1 MKLLKFN
8 AKRSPVPTPQRINRR
23 AFLRG
28 AGSIAIGLP
37 FLEGLPERSAWA
49 QSDNPVFAFF
59 ICTACG
65 VVLDGGDTFFPPQTG
80 ALTSEGMAASDRST
94 AALADH
100 ASRLLILRGVSF
112 PGRLSGCGH
121 AQGLAQVLTGR
132 APQGGDKNATSTG
145 ISADVFISNAVNGG
159 AEGLN
164 LYAGLKEGYIN
175 EKLSFRGAGQVRSA
189 ESNPYQIY
197 RDLVSQISPGGGG
210 GATPSAPAMTDE
222 LLLRR
227 QSANDMIREEL
238 VSLMAHSSLSQADRQ
253 RLDLHLSSVREIE
266 LGAVEMALS
275 CSEDGLDV
283 SAIEALNNG
292 QAFRQNGKLE
302 EVTRLHMELVALAFA
317 CNLNRVATLQS
328 GDGTEGNVYDVPSN
342 AGLRWRFHH
351 LSHRVQSDGA
361 SGNNPTARQAHIE
374 IDRLRMETFKHLID
388 RMASYSTNAG
398 TLLDNSFAYWT
409 NHVAEGPTHSFNN
422 VPVIIAGS
430 AGGYLKQGV
439 FLNAQTTNDRVL
451 NTVVAATGAS
461 GSEFGAG
468 GGMVDDMRA

>member
-8 AKRSPVPTPQRINRR
+8 AKRSPVPTPRRVNRR

-49 QSDNPVFAFF
+49 QSENPVFAFF

-65 VVLDGGDTFFPPQTG
+65 VVLDGGDTFFPSQAG
-80 ALTSEGMAASDRST
+80 ALTSEGMASSDRST
-94 AALADH
+94 GALADY
-100 ASRLLILRGVSF
+100 ADRLLILRGISF

-132 APQGGDKNATSTG
+132 AAQGGDKNATSTG
-145 ISADVFISNAVNGG
+145 MSADVFISNSVNGG

-197 RDLVSQISPGGGG
+197 RDLIGQVTPGGGG
-210 GATPSAPAMTDE
+210 APATPAMTDE

-227 QSANDMIREEL
+227 KSANDLVREEL
-238 VSLMAHSSLSQADRQ
+238 SSLLGHSSLSQADRQ
-253 RLDLHLSSVREIE
+253 RLDLHLSSVRQIE
-266 LGAVEMALS
+266 LGAVEMAMS
-275 CSEDGLDV
+275 CSDNSLDV
-283 SAIEALNNG
+283 AAMEALNSG

-302 EVTRLHMELVALAFA
+302 EVTRLHMDLVAFAFA

-374 IDRLRMETFKHLID
+374 IDRLRMETFKHLLD

-439 FLNAQTTNDRVL
+439 FLNAQSTNDRVL

-461 GSEFGAG
+461 GGDFGASRG
-468 GGMVDDMRA
+468 VIDDMIA